1 MTIDSPRRGS
11 LTAYV
16 ADFIAALRY
25 ERLPDDVLKLGKKS
39 ILDGLGLAFSGS
51 AAKSGRLLRH
61 HLGELGCTTAE
72 CAVIGTSM
80 RVPARFAAFANGT
93 AIHADDYDDTQLAV
107 ARDRVCGLLTHPTAP
122 VLPAVLAVAEREGR
136 SGRDLL
142 TAYHAGVEVECKV
155 TEAIDPRHYQHG
167 FHSTATCGTF
177 GAAAGVSHLLGR
189 RARRCAVRSRSPVAS
204 PRAYARTSAPARH
217 ARRHGL
223 WLAAGARP
231 ARDRLRL
238 GAGRHARGAG
248 GRQ

>member
-25 ERLPDDVLKLGKKS
+25 ERLPDDVLELGKKS

-107 ARDRVCGLLTHPTAP
+107 A
-122 VLPAVLAVAEREGR
+122 EREGR

-142 TAYHAGVEVECKV
+142 TAYHPGVEVECKV
-155 TEAIDPRHYQHG
+155 AEAIDPRHCQHG

-177 GAAAGVSHLLGR
+177 GAAAGVSHLLGLPGETVR
-189 RARRCAVRSRSPVAS
+189 RALAIAGSQSAGLRENFGTCSTRSAPWSLARGWSPAGSRSLTSRGRAARPRRWWSAVR
-204 PRAYARTSAPARH
+204 
-217 ARRHGL
+217 
-223 WLAAGARP
+223 
-231 ARDRLRL
+231 
-238 GAGRHARGAG
+238 
-248 GRQ
+248 